1 MKLYSKKLNSLEEL
15 RREKIRLRYE
25 RRHTDTSDLF
35 PISEIGGSKMSE
47 KAKAGLFGTVI
58 ELFSAR
64 SDLQTAVAL
73 SRPILNMLRKSRA
86 KKAALRAEMGLPK
99 KKSFFKKVTMEII
112 TTYLIGKAVQVGI
125 HGVQLI
131 IKRQKQAKQKAKLQA
146 QL

>member
-1 MKLYSKKLNSLEEL
+1 MKLYRKKLNSLEEL

-47 KAKAGLFGTVI
+47 KAKAGLFGTII

-64 SDLQTAVAL
+64 NDLQTALAL
-73 SRPILNMLRKSRA
+73 SRPVLNMLRKRRS

-99 KKSFFKKVTMEII
+99 KDSFFKKVALEFLTA
-112 TTYLIGKAVQVGI
+112 YLIGKGVQVGI
-125 HGVQLI
+125 HAVQLI
-131 IKRQKQAKQKAKLQA
+131 IKKRKHAKVKAKLHA